1 MMKYYTWALRNLVRM
16 APDAG
21 GGSGSGAGSG
31 SDDAGMSSSG
41 GSEGTDQGEED
52 KGDDPKTF
60 TQEDVDKII
69 DKKFAQWQRK
79 AEAESK
85 KAIEAAMAEGER
97 RAKLSA
103 EERAKEEQAQ
113 REAEFAKREAELTRK
128 ELRAQ
133 AIETMAKDGIP
144 AGMADI
150 LNYSDKESYEASY
163 ETVKKAYLASVQEGV
178 EARMKG
184 KPPKDSSGGASDY
197 TAQIR
202 RAMGL
207 K

>member
-21 GGSGSGAGSG
+21 GGSGSGSGSG
-31 SDDAGMSSSG
+31 SDDAGTSSSG
-41 GSEGTDQGEED
+41 GSEGTGQGEED

>member
-21 GGSGSGAGSG
+21 GGSGSGSGSG
-31 SDDAGMSSSG
+31 SDDAGTSSSG
-41 GSEGTDQGEED
+41 GSEGTGQGEED

-113 REAEFAKREAELTRK
+113 REAEFANREAELTRK